1 MITQAYKIELIVKVD
16 AKEDPKAEL
25 KDALRNLWINL
36 IDRVG
41 GLRIKTYS
49 YSIEPIDSDDP
60 EYKFMQGMNQS
71 FMTKQ
76 LDRAVRENKM
86 AQPSEQFAGDMSRNE
101 VEIDLNK
108 FMAMVS
114 EIGEL
119 KAKIME
125 MEMAQE
131 PENPWQRYIWFS
143 NMVDAYRIFPRA
155 FLSVYMY
162 LLYYTTFWFMDL
174 PEPSFEQSGLISIVV
189 GAGAA
194 WFGLYAGT
202 AKDKINSK

>member
-1 MITQAYKIELIVKVD
+1 
-16 AKEDPKAEL
+16 
-25 KDALRNLWINL
+25 
-36 IDRVG
+36 
-41 GLRIKTYS
+41 
-49 YSIEPIDSDDP
+49 
-60 EYKFMQGMNQS
+60 
-71 FMTKQ
+71 
-76 LDRAVRENKM
+76 M

-119 KAKIME
+119 KTKIME
-125 MEMAQE
+125 MEMAAA

-143 NMVDAYRIFPRA
+143 QMVDAYRIFPRA

>member
-1 MITQAYKIELIVKVD
+1 
-16 AKEDPKAEL
+16 
-25 KDALRNLWINL
+25 
-36 IDRVG
+36 
-41 GLRIKTYS
+41 
-49 YSIEPIDSDDP
+49 
-60 EYKFMQGMNQS
+60 
-71 FMTKQ
+71 
-76 LDRAVRENKM
+76 M

-125 MEMAQE
+125 MEMALE
-131 PENPWQRYIWFS
+131 PENPWQRWIWLS
-143 NMVDAYRIFPRA
+143 NMVDAWRIFPRA
-155 FLSVYMY
+155 FLSIYMF
-162 LLYYTTFWFMDL
+162 LLYYCTIWFMDL
-174 PEPSFEQSGLISIVV
+174 PEPTLEQSGLVSIIV

-202 AKDKINSK
+202 AKDKINSKG